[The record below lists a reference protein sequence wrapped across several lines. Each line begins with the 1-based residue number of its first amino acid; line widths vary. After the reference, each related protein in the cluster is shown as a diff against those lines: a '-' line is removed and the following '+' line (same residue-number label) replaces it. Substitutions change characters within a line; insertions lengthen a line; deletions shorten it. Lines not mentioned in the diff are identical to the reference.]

1 MTSDQIINR
10 LGTRRRELGLTYE
23 QVGERAGMHLQ
34 HVWAVLNRKHE
45 PGLATLLR
53 LVEALELRVEIGD
66 RP

>member
-23 QVGERAGMHLQ
+23 QVGARAGMPLQ
-34 HVWAVLNRKHE
+34 QVWAVLNRKNQ
-45 PGLATLLR
+45 PGLPVLIRLAT
-53 LVEALELRVEIGD
+53 ALDLRVEIGD